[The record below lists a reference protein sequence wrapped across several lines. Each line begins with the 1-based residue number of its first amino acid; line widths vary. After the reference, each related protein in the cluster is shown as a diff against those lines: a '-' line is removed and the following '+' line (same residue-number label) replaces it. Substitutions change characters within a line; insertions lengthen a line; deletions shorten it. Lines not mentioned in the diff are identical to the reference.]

1 MIGQKE
7 NITRINKMID
17 KGTFPRFSI
26 IVGQKGSGRKTLV
39 REIIAPR
46 LSNLDLIV
54 VDTKIDDIRDMIK
67 SAYKIAEPVV
77 YMIADADGMSG
88 SAKNSLLKIVEEPPN
103 NAYFIMTL
111 EDENNT
117 LDTIRSRGS
126 RFRMDNYS
134 FEELSEYLDSNYNL
148 TINNEILDLCD
159 TIGDVKTLVDM
170 GLEEFL
176 DFVDKVIDNIATTSG
191 ANSFRI
197 AEKIALKGEDDKYD
211 LKLFWR
217 AFISKVMKRARL
229 SKINVIAVNITS
241 NYLSKLR
248 YTGIN
253 KQGLFDMWI
262 LDIRKE
268 WM

>member
-1 MIGQKE
+1 MIGQKR
-7 NITRINKMID
+7 NIRNIEKMID
-17 KGTFPRFSI
+17 NNTFPRFSI
-26 IVGQKGSGRKTLV
+26 IVGQKGSGRKTLI
-39 REIIAPR
+39 REIIAPK
-46 LSNLDLIV
+46 LSNIELIE
-54 VDTKIDDIRDMIK
+54 VDTKIDDIRVMIK
-67 SAYKIAEPVV
+67 EAYKIAEPVV
-77 YMIADADGMSG
+77 YMIADADNMSG
-88 SAKNSLLKIVEEPPN
+88 SAKNSLLKVIEEPPN

-117 LDTIRSRGS
+117 LETIKSRGS
-126 RFRMDNYS
+126 RFKMDNYS
-134 FEELSEYLDSNYNL
+134 FDELL
-148 TINNEILDLCD
+148 TYTENNNITLKNEVLDLCD
-159 TIGDVKTLVDM
+159 TIGDVRALIDTNE
-170 GLEEFL
+170 GFF
-176 DFVDKVIDNIATTSG
+176 DFVNKVVDSIATTSG

-217 AFISKVMKRARL
+217 AFIAEVMNRAKVE
-229 SKINVIAVNITS
+229 KINVKVVNITS